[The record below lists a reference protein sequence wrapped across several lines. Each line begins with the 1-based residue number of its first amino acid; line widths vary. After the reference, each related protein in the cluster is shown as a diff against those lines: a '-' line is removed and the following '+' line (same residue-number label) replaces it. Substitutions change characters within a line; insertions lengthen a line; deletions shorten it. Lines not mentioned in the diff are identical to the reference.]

1 MILRLDGI
9 DFSYHGNQPVFKN
22 LNLTIPLNCWT
33 VLTGDCGTGKTTL
46 AKLIAGLLKP
56 DKGSIRFE
64 NDNGINNSLEVG
76 YIFQNPD
83 DQFVHFNIEREVAF
97 NLENRGAS
105 PAIVRKAVK
114 LALDKV
120 NLWPRRENSP
130 HELSGGEKQK
140 LAIADWLVSK
150 PQVLIF
156 DETTA
161 FLDLPT
167 RFELYE
173 NIRRLIVAGLSVI
186 WISQEDY
193 EIAFADYIIELLPGY
208 LLRTSSNK

>member
-1 MILRLDGI
+1 V
-9 DFSYHGNQPVFKN
+9 Q
-22 LNLTIPLNCWT
+22 
-33 VLTGDCGTGKTTL
+33 
-46 AKLIAGLLKP
+46 
-56 DKGSIRFE
+56 
-64 NDNGINNSLEVG
+64 
-76 YIFQNPD
+76 
-83 DQFVHFNIEREVAF
+83 
-97 NLENRGAS
+97 
-105 PAIVRKAVK
+105 
-114 LALDKV
+114 LALESV

-173 NIRRLIVAGLSVI
+173 NIRQLIVDGLSVI

>member
-22 LNLTIPLNCWT
+22 LDLTIPLNCWA

-64 NDNGINNSLEVG
+64 NDNGSNNSLEVG

-97 NLENRGAS
+97 NLENRGAN
-105 PAIVRKAVK
+105 PTIVRKAVQ
-114 LALDKV
+114 LALESV

>member
-22 LNLTIPLNCWT
+22 LDLTIPLNCWA

-64 NDNGINNSLEVG
+64 NDNDINNSLEVG

-105 PAIVRKAVK
+105 PAIVRKAVQ
-114 LALDKV
+114 LALESV

-173 NIRRLIVAGLSVI
+173 NIRQLIVAGLSVI

>member
-1 MILRLDGI
+1 MKLRLDGI

-64 NDNGINNSLEVG
+64 NDNGSNNSLEVG

-105 PAIVRKAVK
+105 PAIVRKAVQ
-114 LALDKV
+114 LALESV

>member
-1 MILRLDGI
+1 MKLRLDGI

-22 LNLTIPLNCWT
+22 LNLTIPLNCWA

-64 NDNGINNSLEVG
+64 NDNGTNNSLEVG

-105 PAIVRKAVK
+105 PTIVRKAVQ
-114 LALDKV
+114 LALESV

>member
-1 MILRLDGI
+1 MKLRLDGI

-22 LNLTIPLNCWT
+22 LDLTIPLNCWA

-64 NDNGINNSLEVG
+64 NDNDLNNSLEVG

-105 PAIVRKAVK
+105 PAIVRKAVQ
-114 LALDKV
+114 LALESV

>member
-22 LNLTIPLNCWT
+22 LDLTIPLNCWA

-64 NDNGINNSLEVG
+64 NDNDVNNSLEVG

-105 PAIVRKAVK
+105 PAIVRKAVQ

-140 LAIADWLVSK
+140 LTIADWLVSK

-173 NIRRLIVAGLSVI
+173 NIRRLIVDGLSVI

>member
-1 MILRLDGI
+1 
-9 DFSYHGNQPVFKN
+9 
-22 LNLTIPLNCWT
+22 
-33 VLTGDCGTGKTTL
+33 
-46 AKLIAGLLKP
+46 
-56 DKGSIRFE
+56 
-64 NDNGINNSLEVG
+64 
-76 YIFQNPD
+76 
-83 DQFVHFNIEREVAF
+83 
-97 NLENRGAS
+97 
-105 PAIVRKAVK
+105 VK

-140 LAIADWLVSK
+140 LTIADWLVSK

-173 NIRRLIVAGLSVI
+173 NIRRLIVDGLSVI

>member
-1 MILRLDGI
+1 MKLRLDGI

-64 NDNGINNSLEVG
+64 NDNGSNNSLEVG

-105 PAIVRKAVK
+105 PAIVRKAVQ
-114 LALDKV
+114 LALESV

-156 DETTA
+156 DEPTA

>member
-64 NDNGINNSLEVG
+64 NDNDVNNSLEVG

-105 PAIVRKAVK
+105 PAIVRKAVQ
-114 LALDKV
+114 LALESV

-140 LAIADWLVSK
+140 LTIADWLVSK

>member
-105 PAIVRKAVK
+105 PTIVRKTVQ

-156 DETTA
+156 DEPTA

>member
-1 MILRLDGI
+1 MKLRLDGI

-64 NDNGINNSLEVG
+64 NDNGLNNSLEVG

-105 PAIVRKAVK
+105 PAIVRKAVQ
-114 LALDKV
+114 LALESV

-150 PQVLIF
+150 PQDLIF
-156 DETTA
+156 DEPTA

>member
-22 LNLTIPLNCWT
+22 LDLTIPLNCWA

-64 NDNGINNSLEVG
+64 NDNDINNSLEVG

-105 PAIVRKAVK
+105 PAIVRKAVQ
-114 LALDKV
+114 LALESV